1 MPKKAIPDPLRRRHE
16 LERDLDASRFLAT
29 ARAYLEVDRPL
40 EAVAFLAKANAQDE
54 LAKLRDRAVKEGD
67 VFLLRAVCEAL
78 EETPDA
84 ATWRAVAEA
93 ATSAGK
99 ERYAVEARR
108 QAGRLET

>member
-16 LERDLDASRFLAT
+16 LERDLDPARCLAT
-29 ARAYLEVDRPL
+29 AHAYLEADRPL
-40 EAVAFLAKANAQDE
+40 EAVAFLLKGGAGAE
-54 LAKLRDRAVKEGD
+54 LQQLRERAVEEGD
-67 VFLLRAVCEAL
+67 VFMLRAVCEAL

-84 ATWRAVAEA
+84 ATWRALAEA
-93 ATSAGK
+93 AASAGK